1 MTTNTTSS
9 AQDMTEK
16 IVVVPMSGDDY
27 DTCTELLKR
36 LLYSGAIHAF
46 AYEDTISSATIYHMA
61 KVDEEGE
68 AASQQ
73 E

>member
-1 MTTNTTSS
+1 
-9 AQDMTEK
+9 
-16 IVVVPMSGDDY
+16 MSGDDY

-61 KVDEEGE
+61 KVDEEEKIDNADQNGGHGE
-68 AASQQ
+68 AD
-73 E
+73 

>member
-9 AQDMTEK
+9 AHEMTEK
-16 IVVVPMSGDDY
+16 VVVVPMSGDDY

-46 AYEDTISSATIYHMA
+46 AYEDTISSATIYHIA
-61 KVDEEGE
+61 KVDDEGE
-68 AASQQ
+68 ATSHHD
-73 E
+73 